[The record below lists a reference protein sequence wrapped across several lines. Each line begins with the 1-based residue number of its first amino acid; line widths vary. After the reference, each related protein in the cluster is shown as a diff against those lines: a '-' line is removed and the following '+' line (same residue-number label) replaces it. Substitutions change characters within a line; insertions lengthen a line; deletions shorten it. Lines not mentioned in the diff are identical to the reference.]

1 MDKNYLIAGGSSGIG
16 KACAR
21 QLVSSEA
28 NVVLVSGNEEKLQ
41 KVCEE
46 LGKRASYIVCD
57 LSDLNNASDVLQK
70 RKSEKLYLT
79 E

>member
-1 MDKNYLIAGGSSGIG
+1 M
-16 KACAR
+16 
-21 QLVSSEA
+21 
-28 NVVLVSGNEEKLQ
+28 VSGNEEKLQ